1 MLGVL
6 TLLLVFLVGR
16 ELYGPR
22 IGALAMTLTAI
33 CPFFVLNAASYFS
46 HTLCGCLLLGA
57 VFTAARAVRR
67 HPAFALATGFLI
79 GWAVVARYLTG
90 AVAGA
95 AVLMWLMRN
104 GRGRRTA
111 LAVLSRRG
119 ACPGCCSWRGTTRR

>member
-1 MLGVL
+1 MRAGVPTVVVNPLLGVL

-22 IGALAMTLTAI
+22 VGILAMALTAI

-57 VFTAARAVRR
+57 VLTAALAVRR

-79 GWAVVARYLTG
+79 GWAV
-90 AVAGA
+90 AGP
-95 AVLMWLMRN
+95 VPDRRRRRRRHP
-104 GRGRRTA
+104 GRG
-111 LAVLSRRG
+111 
-119 ACPGCCSWRGTTRR
+119 